1 MSSPADTTKLE
12 KIILAC
18 ALKAL
23 DKDPPKFSR
32 AGWDV
37 WLYAAQ
43 GLLIGLGFN
52 WLASKY
58 QDTAWF
64 RMLEPI
70 LAFLLGAFLVYMVF
84 WAFLRGLWFF
94 LKPFVDR
101 TAVEARL
108 RELGP

>member
-1 MSSPADTTKLE
+1 MSSPADTAKLE
-12 KIILAC
+12 KIMLVC

-23 DKDPPKFSR
+23 DKEPPKFTK

-43 GLLIGLGFN
+43 GLLIGLAFN
-52 WLASKY
+52 WLTSRY
-58 QDTAWF
+58 QGAAWLRF
-64 RMLEPI
+64 IEPI

-84 WAFLRGLWFF
+84 WAFLRGLSFF
-94 LKPFVDR
+94 LKPFIDR
-101 TAVEARL
+101 PAVEARL